1 MMILLFPPPLCQTF
15 FCVLLRTLS
24 FLFHSFP
31 FFLRKKKQKKKEKKR
46 RGLEMTFSPNSFS
59 FFLFSRHTS
68 ITTREED
75 GATNRILQN
84 ARRERERE
92 RKRDKAFDH
101 GRRRKGQTM
110 ADDDERM
117 PPRGRQFRN
126 DTMNDGG
133 KNVGKKYKDADDDDD
148 RNGWKKKKKHRGGKN
163 TSLSLEAFAR
173 AGKSTYDKREVL
185 KKRRAEMAAKINKFR
200 KVLKKAGEFV
210 EPTKGFDP
218 EEYAKKLT
226 KMEDPIGNTAFVERE
241 KMEEY
246 VGKKVLRDD
255 DDDDD
260 DDRKK
265 NKKQEE
271 GEEDDEDDTPP
282 EEHRGVSGKK
292 KNKQKERP
300 RTAHEWKM
308 LKAQPERDR
317 IKKEREEREKKFQE
331 VQKIRDAK
339 RKERGKLRHSMM
351 KVNRKGQ
358 PLMKNRIDAILA
370 KLEKK

>member
-1 MMILLFPPPLCQTF
+1 MCFYTFLPFP
-15 FCVLLRTLS
+15 
-24 FLFHSFP
+24 HSFP
-31 FFLRKKKQKKKEKKR
+31 FLPQKKEKKEKKKER
-46 RGLEMTFSPNSFS
+46 TRDDFFPKFFFLLS
-59 FFLFSRHTS
+59 FFASHEYYY
-68 ITTREED
+68 TRRRRRNEPNPTKREK
-75 GATNRILQN
+75 
-84 ARRERERE
+84 RERK

-260 DDRKK
+260 DRKK

>member
-1 MMILLFPPPLCQTF
+1 MMMMVILIFSSIRMEGKNEEP
-15 FCVLLRTLS
+15 RS
-24 FLFHSFP
+24 YE
-31 FFLRKKKQKKKEKKR
+31 QKKTKKG
-46 RGLEMTFSPNSFS
+46 GLDDFSPNSFLLS
-59 FFLFSRHTS
+59 FFLP
-68 ITTREED
+68 TTYCFWWYIPDEYATHNYQTRRPTAQRTESSTKREK
-75 GATNRILQN
+75 
-84 ARRERERE
+84 RET
-92 RKRDKAFDH
+92 KGDKAFDH

-110 ADDDERM
+110 ADDDEQM

-133 KNVGKKYKDADDDDD
+133 KNVGKKYKDADDDD

-226 KMEDPIGNTAFVERE
+226 KMEDPIGNIAFVERE

-255 DDDDD
+255 DNDD

>member
-1 MMILLFPPPLCQTF
+1 
-15 FCVLLRTLS
+15 
-24 FLFHSFP
+24 
-31 FFLRKKKQKKKEKKR
+31 
-46 RGLEMTFSPNSFS
+46 
-59 FFLFSRHTS
+59 
-68 ITTREED
+68 
-75 GATNRILQN
+75 
-84 ARRERERE
+84 
-92 RKRDKAFDH
+92 
-101 GRRRKGQTM
+101 M

-260 DDRKK
+260 DDDDRKK
-265 NKKQEE
+265 NKKREE

>member
-1 MMILLFPPPLCQTF
+1 
-15 FCVLLRTLS
+15 
-24 FLFHSFP
+24 
-31 FFLRKKKQKKKEKKR
+31 
-46 RGLEMTFSPNSFS
+46 
-59 FFLFSRHTS
+59 
-68 ITTREED
+68 
-75 GATNRILQN
+75 
-84 ARRERERE
+84 
-92 RKRDKAFDH
+92 
-101 GRRRKGQTM
+101 M

-126 DTMNDGG
+126 DTKTMNDGG

-246 VGKKVLRDD
+246 VGRKVLRDD

-265 NKKQEE
+265 NKKREE